1 MMDSIPESWALTT
14 LGKVAVWG
22 SGGTPSRTN
31 PKFYLNGNIPW
42 IKTGELGNKYIHRAE
57 EFITKEALAGSAAK
71 LFPKGSVGIAM
82 YGATIGK
89 VSIWGI
95 EASTNQA
102 CAVAQPYEDIL
113 FNEYLY
119 YFLFSQQ
126 RNFVNAGK
134 GGAQPNISQGVLKGW
149 PIPLAP
155 LNEQK
160 RIVAKIEELFS
171 ELDKGIES
179 LKAAREQLKVY
190 RQAVIKSAYEGK
202 ITSNWRKRNK
212 VTADWGAEPIGDL
225 CEINPK
231 HVGINDST
239 EISFVPMDRLNQETA
254 EIDEHITRPFGEVKK
269 GYTHFAN
276 NDVLFAKITPCMENG
291 KNGIARNLK
300 NGLGCG
306 STEFFVFRCSDR
318 ILPEFLLLKF
328 RDTLFRRRAEA
339 NMTGAVGQRRVP
351 KSWIEKTILPVPSI
365 EEQRQIISEVKEVF
379 DRILRVEVDIEH
391 NLNRSE
397 HLRQAILKKA
407 FSGQLVGQN
416 AKDEPASALLER
428 LDVENEAPKAKAKK
442 KRSAA

>member
-1 MMDSIPESWALTT
+1 MSNVLPRGWLIKPLQEIIEPRGEKVSPSDYPDKKFIGMDHVESQTTRIIGSAPALEMKSNAARFYKGDV
-14 LGKVAVWG
+14 LYGRLR
-22 SGGTPSRTN
+22 P
-31 PKFYLNGNIPW
+31 YLN
-42 IKTGELGNKYIHRAE
+42 K
-57 EFITKEALAGSAAK
+57 
-71 LFPKGSVGIAM
+71 
-82 YGATIGK
+82 
-89 VSIWGI
+89 
-95 EASTNQA
+95 
-102 CAVAQPYEDIL
+102 VAQPSFDGLASAEFIVFPDTPL
-113 FNEYLY
+113 
-119 YFLFSQQ
+119 LFSSFLKY
-126 RNFVNAGK
+126 RLNAADFVSFASHLNEGDRPRVSFDQI
-134 GGAQPNISQGVLKGW
+134 GQFEILLP
-149 PIPLAP
+149 PI
-155 LNEQK
+155 NEQK

-179 LKAAREQLKVY
+179 LKTAREQLKVY

-428 LDVENEAPKAKAKK
+428 LGVENEAPKAKAKK